1 MNKLELKNV
10 KFSEWNS
17 EETNCFQ
24 AVVYFN
30 GVKSA
35 MVQNEGHGGSTDVY
49 PIGDNF
55 EAFRKVRDY
64 CQSVS
69 DANKEEYYETYT
81 ILDLIFEEWLK
92 DQYAKKDNARQMRD
106 FNKAICYHKPNEE
119 DGYYKLEFKKGGKP
133 TTIIEIQ
140 NSFKGR
146 AMLTDKCK
154 QLVADGCKILNTNLQ
169 FTF

>member
-1 MNKLELKNV
+1 MTKLELKNV

-30 GVKSA
+30 GVKSGMA
-35 MVQNEGHGGSTDVY
+35 YNDGRGGCTDVS
-49 PIGDNF
+49 PIGDNY
-55 EAFRKVRDY
+55 EAFRKVREY

-81 ILDLIFEEWLK
+81 IIDLIFEDWLRA
-92 DQYAKKDNARQMRD
+92 QYAKKDNARQMRD
-106 FNKAICYHKPNEE
+106 FNKAICYSKPNED

-140 NSFKGR
+140 NSLKGR